1 MTYSDFKDIISQHKI
16 WLADYTKGTR
26 ANFSGKNL
34 VGVNFRNFDL
44 RVINFIGADLR
55 YSDLREANLREAN
68 LSGANLSGANLSRAN
83 LHGAD
88 LREANLRE
96 ADLYGANLSRANLS
110 RANLHGA
117 DFTKIKD
124 YETTSVW
131 MRFNNE
137 LRLIPIS
144 KINVNRPCPYKVTL
158 IKELKKEASPKYKI
172 GDVIV
177 DINKNYKIIDVGK
190 DFYIIDKIQSGRSMS
205 REVFYISSFDNIMS
219 SPKKFK
225 LYKYNGEF
233 LLSTSAFKNP
243 EEFLSCCFKKSD
255 YEVISLVKETLI
267 ETDY

>member
-55 YSDLREANLREAN
+55 AADLKEADLRGAMF
-68 LSGANLSGANLSRAN
+68 SGAYLY
-83 LHGAD
+83 GAD
-88 LREANLRE
+88 LR
-96 ADLYGANLSRANLS
+96 GANIA
-110 RANLHGA
+110 GV

-225 LYKYNGEF
+225 RYQVLYKYNGEF
-233 LLSTSAFKNP
+233 LLSKSAFKNP

-267 ETDY
+267 ETDN

>member
-55 YSDLREANLREAN
+55 AADLKEADLRGAMF
-68 LSGANLSGANLSRAN
+68 SGAYLY
-83 LHGAD
+83 GAD
-88 LREANLRE
+88 LR
-96 ADLYGANLSRANLS
+96 GANIA
-110 RANLHGA
+110 GV

-190 DFYIIDKIQSGRSMS
+190 DF
-205 REVFYISSFDNIMS
+205 
-219 SPKKFK
+219 
-225 LYKYNGEF
+225 
-233 LLSTSAFKNP
+233 
-243 EEFLSCCFKKSD
+243 
-255 YEVISLVKETLI
+255 
-267 ETDY
+267 